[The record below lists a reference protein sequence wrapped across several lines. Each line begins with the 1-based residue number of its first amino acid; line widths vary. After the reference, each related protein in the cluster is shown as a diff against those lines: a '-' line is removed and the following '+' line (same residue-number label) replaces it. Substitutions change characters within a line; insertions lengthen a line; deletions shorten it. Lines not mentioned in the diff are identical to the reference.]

1 MPNQT
6 SVLTQPRRRARSV
19 SDAIH
24 NCHAACDLTDV
35 HVAFGCLQTLLA
47 RARRPDEDDADVCDG
62 VAAIV
67 RLINESLIRREEA
80 AFEALKAMTEVIDRE
95 AGVISEG

>member
-1 MPNQT
+1 
-6 SVLTQPRRRARSV
+6 
-19 SDAIH
+19 
-24 NCHAACDLTDV
+24 
-35 HVAFGCLQTLLA
+35 
-47 RARRPDEDDADVCDG
+47 VCDG

-95 AGVISEG
+95 AGMISEG

>member
-1 MPNQT
+1 
-6 SVLTQPRRRARSV
+6 
-19 SDAIH
+19 
-24 NCHAACDLTDV
+24 V

-80 AFEALKAMTEVIDRE
+80 AFEALKAMRR
-95 AGVISEG
+95 